1 MRVALLLLLFL
12 LMLTV
17 WSGVMA
23 WESSAYMARPCPERG
38 AAGHWE
44 CVLDSPIAELELAAS
59 PAAFKARI
67 DQGSPGQYETWNVAI
82 ARVNTS
88 MDFLLIGL
96 YWAVFV
102 LFAVEGG
109 GRLSRA
115 LIGIIS
121 TTAIF
126 DVLENVRLLQALRA
140 IGSATAF
147 SVTPRGFSLAKWI
160 FFAVAAV
167 LLGDLLARGQR
178 RGRRTLA
185 LLLITAAAVT
195 VAGLFWVPL
204 LIASSLLLLG
214 FLLIAIVLYLP
225 LQPRDW
231 TTVLMWVEFG
241 YLIRFQVIGGALL
254 AILLPAGYFAAPSI
268 FSGIFDAQS
277 FLSFVFVVYGALQ
290 LALIVMITS
299 RLAVVYG
306 PMRFEGIATIPA
318 ARRVTWG
325 MTGMFTLLAWPVI
338 AMSCCGTEIPGWE
351 KAIGILAA
359 TVLSLGGLWLIAK
372 LHFYIEASPGY
383 TARMIFPDF
392 PFLRTD
398 RQPRWSSRGLLH
410 RQLAKLL
417 PGMLNRGVLRSESEV
432 QLEGGGTVGSLL
444 SGHQLAIA
452 AMFVQLLS
460 YVAIGLLSAPAMGSH
475 AHAAGWWRRLTPLS
489 EQQPAALFYLLLL
502 LGLFTW
508 FCSGL
513 AFLLDI
519 VRVPVL
525 TTSLAISLVFGLL
538 GTDHIYKV
546 YRADGHAAPR
556 SPAEVIHAWEQT
568 RGSTSAPMVIVA
580 TSGGGIRAA
589 AWTAE
594 VLTGLTQECEV
605 VPEESRFTSSLVL
618 LSAVSGGSE
627 GAMYFLGSYEKD
639 GGFPLVTLGD
649 IRQNAYH
656 SSLSSVGWGLLYPDL
671 LRIVPVL
678 GSAATPLFG
687 NSVDRGWA
695 LEKDWLRNWAG
706 HAWTTQPTIGEW
718 SDDVARG
725 ARPAVIFNGTAAESG
740 QRFLMSSTTLP
751 PDPRFQRGYLPS
763 ISFWDAFKGLDLPVA
778 TAARLSA
785 SFAWISP
792 MPRSSTGEPR
802 FRVHVG
808 DGGYYDNSGVMSAM
822 EWLIAAGD
830 SIKTHPVYIVLVDST
845 PGWPA
850 SGDSWTWQRQLTAPL
865 ETLQSVRTSSQQARA
880 QFELQLTTDALVAKG
895 FNVKPVRFRYPS
907 DSLTPLSWHLTPHQ
921 QKNIGAAWSKPS
933 ADLITQQEILLRGL
947 GCAIPSEAQ

>member
-1 MRVALLLLLFL
+1 M
-12 LMLTV
+12 T
-17 WSGVMA
+17 
-23 WESSAYMARPCPERG
+23 RPCPERG
-38 AAGHWE
+38 ADGHWG

-59 PAAFKARI
+59 PADFKARI
-67 DQGSPGQYETWNVAI
+67 DQGSPGQYETWNAAI
-82 ARVNTS
+82 ARVNTC

-109 GRLSRA
+109 GRLSRTV
-115 LIGIIS
+115 IGVIS
-121 TTAIF
+121 AAATF
-126 DVLENVRLLQALRA
+126 DVLENVRLLQALQA
-140 IGSATAF
+140 ISNAAAF
-147 SVTPRGFSLAKWI
+147 SFTPRGFSLAKWI

-167 LLGDLLARGQR
+167 LLAGLLARGEGPWQR
-178 RGRRTLA
+178 AAA
-185 LLLITAAAVT
+185 LLLIAAAAVT
-195 VAGLFWVPL
+195 IAGLVRVPL
-204 LIASSLLLLG
+204 LIVSSVLLLG
-214 FLLIAIVLYLP
+214 FLLIALVLYVP
-225 LQPRDW
+225 LHPRDW
-231 TTVLMWVEFG
+231 KTVLMWVEFG

-268 FSGIFDAQS
+268 FAGVFDAQS
-277 FLSFVFVVYGALQ
+277 FLSFVFVVYVAQQ

-299 RLAVVYG
+299 RLALVYG
-306 PMRFEGIATIPA
+306 PLRFDGIATLPA
-318 ARRVTWG
+318 ARPVTWG
-325 MTGMFTLLAWPVI
+325 MTALFSLLALPVI
-338 AMSCCGTEIPGWE
+338 EMTCCGTEIPGWE

-359 TVLSLGGLWLIAK
+359 TALSLGGLWLIAK

-383 TARMIFPDF
+383 TAHMIFPDF

-398 RQPRWSSRGLLH
+398 RRPRWSSGGFLH
-410 RQLAKLL
+410 QQLARFL
-417 PGMLNRGVLRSESEV
+417 PDRLSRGVLRSESEV
-432 QLEGGGTVGSLL
+432 LLEGGGTVGSLL
-444 SGHQLAIA
+444 SGHQLALA
-452 AMFVQLLS
+452 AMLVQGLS
-460 YVAIGLLSAPAMGSH
+460 YAAIGMLSAPAMGGQVE
-475 AHAAGWWRRLTPLS
+475 AAGWYRLLTPLS
-489 EQQPAALFYLLLL
+489 EQQPAALFYLLFL
-502 LGLFTW
+502 LGLLTW
-508 FCSGL
+508 FCSGV
-513 AFLLDI
+513 AFIIDS

-525 TTSLAISLVFGLL
+525 TTSLAISLVFGLM

-546 YRADGHAAPR
+546 YRGDGHAAPP
-556 SPAEVIHAWEQT
+556 SPAEVIHTWEHS
-568 RGSTSAPMVIVA
+568 RGSANGPMVIVA

-594 VLTGLTQECEV
+594 VLTGLTQECAV
-605 VPEESRFTSSLVL
+605 TPDESRFTSSLVL
-618 LSAVSGGSE
+618 VSAVSGGSE
-627 GAMYFLGSYEKD
+627 GAMYFVGSYKQD
-639 GGFPLVTLGD
+639 GEVPLGALGD
-649 IRQNAYH
+649 LRQSAYR

-695 LEKDWLRNWAG
+695 LERDWIRNWAG
-706 HAWTTQPTIGEW
+706 HTSTTEPTMGEW

-725 ARPAVIFNGTAAESG
+725 TRPAVIYNATAAESG
-740 QRFLMSSTTLP
+740 QRFLMGSTTLP

-763 ISFWDAFKGLDLPVA
+763 ILFWDAFKGLDLPVA

-808 DGGYYDNSGVMSAM
+808 DGGYYDNSGVVSAM
-822 EWLIAAGD
+822 EWLLAAGD

-850 SGDSWTWQRQLTAPL
+850 SGEGWTWQRQLTAPL

-880 QFELQLTTDALVAKG
+880 QFELQLATDFLVSKG
-895 FNVKPVRFRYPS
+895 FHITPVRFRYPS

-921 QKNIGAAWSKPS
+921 QRNIGEAWSKPS
-933 ADLITQQEILLRGL
+933 ADLIAQKEILLRGL
-947 GCAIPSEAQ
+947 ECARPLLPRDENTKAGKRPEYGKFP